1 MSRKILGLDI
11 RSDHVSAVLVK
22 SSLRETRVAASM
34 SVAVHSDGQEP
45 GGLHAALE
53 TIAAAMDLTGAD
65 CAAAIPAALFSCR
78 TLFVP
83 FANAKKIRMVLPF
96 ELEPSLPHS
105 AEDLTIDFTVIADT
119 PPGEQTEVLVAALEK
134 ARLAPFIAD
143 LTASGLEPE
152 RVTLGGLATA
162 VWIGRT
168 AEPPGT
174 AALCLDLGEASGA
187 LFAVTAAQL
196 RLVRSFPLTADP
208 AARHRVLRSILRTTI
223 GALEEKG
230 IAAEPPV
237 PLFVT
242 GSGSRKTSMES
253 LAAGLPVALQTADL
267 ARRIGVRA
275 EVGELEDW
283 DPAVMDGALA
293 LALAE
298 IEGIECMNFHRGQFL
313 GRKIFSR
320 YREQLTRTGA
330 LAAAVLLLMFGSVLV
345 QSHLYQRR
353 LAALDQ
359 QMAEIFRQT
368 FPDVKK
374 VADPFQQ
381 MQINLQG
388 LRKSIPNA
396 GEAATEVRSIDVLK
410 NISESIPDEISV
422 VFERM
427 VIGADSVL
435 ISGTTAAFNSVDDIK
450 GRLERIAGFKKVT
463 ISSANTDRSGK
474 EVNFQIK
481 VDL

>member
-1 MSRKILGLDI
+1 MSRKVIGLDI
-11 RSDHVSAVLVK
+11 RSDSVSAVLVK
-22 SSLRETRVAASM
+22 SSLRETRIAASM
-34 SVAVHSDGQEP
+34 TVPIQNDGPEP

-53 TIAAAMDLTGAD
+53 TVAATMDLTGAD
-65 CAAAIPAALFSCR
+65 CAAAVPAELFSCR

-96 ELEPSLPHS
+96 ELEPFLPHP
-105 AEDLTIDFTVIADT
+105 AEDLTIDFAIIAGT
-119 PPGEQTEVLVAALEK
+119 PPQEQTEVLVAALEK

-143 LTASGLEPE
+143 LTAAGLEPE
-152 RVTLGGLATA
+152 RVTMGGLATA

-168 AEPPGT
+168 AEPPET
-174 AALCLDLGEASGA
+174 TSFCLDIGATSGA
-187 LFAVTAAQL
+187 LFAVSGAEL
-196 RLVRSFPLTADP
+196 RLVRSFPLTPDA
-208 AARHRVLRSILRTTI
+208 AARNRVLRNILRTTI
-223 GALEEKG
+223 GALEEMG
-230 IAAEPPV
+230 IPRQV
-237 PLFVT
+237 PIPLSVT
-242 GSGSRKTSMES
+242 GSGSRKADLES
-253 LAAGLPVALQTADL
+253 LAAGLPVTLQAADL
-267 ARRIGVRA
+267 TRRVGARA

-283 DPAVMDGALA
+283 EPTVMDGALA

-298 IEGIECMNFHRGQFL
+298 IEGIECLNFHRGQFL
-313 GRKIFSR
+313 GRKILSR
-320 YREQLTRTGA
+320 YREQLTRTGL

-353 LAALDQ
+353 LASLDLE
-359 QMAEIFRQT
+359 MAEIFKRT

-374 VADPFQQ
+374 VTDPYQQ

-388 LRKSIPNA
+388 LRKSTPSTGDA
-396 GEAATEVRSIDVLK
+396 VTEVRSIDVLK
-410 NISESIPDEISV
+410 NISESIPDDIAV

-427 VIGADSVL
+427 VIGSDSVL
-435 ISGTTAAFNSVDDIK
+435 ISGTTAAFNAVDDIK